1 MSEIDLRL
9 MRAAVA
15 IADDLSFS
23 RAATRLHI
31 SQPALTKQIHDL
43 ENALGTSVFDRD
55 HQKVELTDAGRAFV
69 EEAGLTLA
77 HHQRAI
83 QAARSIAHGAEAVL
97 NLGLSPYIDPWLTS
111 VVSSVQL
118 PLFPDLQ
125 LQFSSDYSLELG
137 RKVDSGELDLA
148 VVTEGSQHGRLA
160 LFALTNAPF
169 HVLFEDESDFS
180 RDGAVTFKLLNGL
193 PWVLFAPQVH
203 PHLYEHFVKRAES
216 VGVIPKTKHHVTTAE
231 HAAQLVRRT
240 RGVAFLTRHGA
251 NRVASDGLAHLPLAE
266 PELRVRSVLVAREDA
281 RRVVSEFVRATVKRV
296 KKLTEPLQG
305 RLPLT
310 AS

>member
-1 MSEIDLRL
+1 MNEIDLRL

-23 RAATRLHI
+23 RAATRLNI

-43 ENALGTSVFDRD
+43 ENALGATVFDRD
-55 HQKVELTDAGRAFV
+55 HQKVELTDAGRVFV
-69 EEAGLTLA
+69 EGAGLTLA

-83 QAARSIAHGAEAVL
+83 QAARSMAQGAEAVL

-125 LQFSSDYSLELG
+125 LHFSSDYSLELI

-148 VVTEGSQHGRLA
+148 LVVEGGQHGRLA
-160 LFALTNAPF
+160 SFELTNTPF
-169 HVLFEDESDFS
+169 HVLLENESRLS
-180 RDGAVTFKLLNGL
+180 GQEALTIKLLDGV
-193 PWVLFAPQVH
+193 PWILFARQVH
-203 PHLYEHFVKRAES
+203 PHLYERLVNRADT
-216 VGVIPKTKHHVTTAE
+216 VGVTPKGKHHVTNAE

-240 RGVAFLTRHGA
+240 GGIAFLTPYGA
-251 NRVASDGLAHLPLAE
+251 SRVASDGLTHLPLAE
-266 PELRVRSVLVAREDA
+266 PDLRLRSVVVARIDA
-281 RRVVSEFVRATVKRV
+281 GRVVSEFVRATVKRV
-296 KKLTEPLQG
+296 KKLSEPLQG

-310 AS
+310 GS